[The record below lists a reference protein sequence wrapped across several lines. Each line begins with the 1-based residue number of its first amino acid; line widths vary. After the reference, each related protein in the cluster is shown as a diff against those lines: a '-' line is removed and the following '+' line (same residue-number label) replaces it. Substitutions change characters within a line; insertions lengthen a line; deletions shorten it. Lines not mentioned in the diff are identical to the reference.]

1 MSVINEKIKQ
11 YIFLKAYPELSNNCI
26 FLLNDA
32 INIVQCEI
40 FRLLIHRYSCMLG
53 RISLFYISIDYS
65 NSLSQLPQ
73 WWIAKSSPN
82 HEDLLIMHSW
92 RPFHGLIFYKT
103 NFSLFSQG
111 KKVFSTGHM
120 YVLKRIDDKS
130 HSINTN
136 IIFSI

>member
-1 MSVINEKIKQ
+1 MPLDNMSVINEKIKQ
-11 YIFLKAYPELSNNCI
+11 YIFLKAYPEVSINCT

-32 INIVQCEI
+32 INIVQYEI
-40 FRLLIHRYSCMLG
+40 FRLSIYRYSCMLG
-53 RISLFYISIDYS
+53 RISLF
-65 NSLSQLPQ
+65 SLSQLPQ

-82 HEDLLIMHSW
+82 HEDLLITHSW